1 MNNPKV
7 TLVTSLQYP
16 QLRDDEQALPQLLE
30 KSGITVELQAWNDES
45 VDWDNAGIC
54 ILCSLGDYDS
64 KSEKF
69 LEWARSIKH
78 LMNPIGIISWN
89 RDRHFLKEFAAQGIN
104 VVPTIWLESES
115 NLSKIQVHSR
125 FPSSGDFVV
134 KPAMYTAGIDVG
146 RYCANSV
153 ASRGEAIE
161 HAMKL
166 LGEGYSV
173 MVQKYLEEID
183 HKGEISLIYFN
194 GILSHVVE
202 KAPTL
207 HSSYKIG
214 ESVPQEEYKNIEIT
228 PEIWEFSEKV
238 RAAIHKKITSVVGHD
253 LLSLYA
259 RIDIVPDGQGS
270 FYLMDASLIDSRLYF
285 ASNKDNLE
293 KFANAIAARVYW

>member
-16 QLRDDEQALPQLLE
+16 HLREDEQALPQLLE

-45 VDWDNAGIC
+45 VDWDNAGVC
-54 ILCSLGDYDS
+54 ILRSLGDYDS

-69 LEWARSIKH
+69 LEWAKSIKR
-78 LMNPIGIISWN
+78 LMNPIDIISWN
-89 RDRHFLKEFAAQGIN
+89 KDRHFLKDLAAEGIN
-104 VVPTIWLESES
+104 IVPTIWLESGLH
-115 NLSKIQVHSR
+115 LSKIQVHSR
-125 FPSSGDFVV
+125 FPAAGDFVV
-134 KPAMYTAGIDVG
+134 KPAVYTGGVDVG

-161 HAMKL
+161 HAMNL
-166 LGEGYSV
+166 LSDGYSV
-173 MVQKYLEEID
+173 MVQKYLDEID

-194 GILSHVVE
+194 GLLSHVVE
-202 KAPTL
+202 KEPIL
-207 HSSYKIG
+207 HSSYSYG
-214 ESVPQEEYKNIEIT
+214 DSVPMEEYKKIDIT

-238 RAAIHKKITSVVGHD
+238 RAALHKKITATAGHD
-253 LLSLYA
+253 ILPLYA
-259 RIDIVPDGQGS
+259 RIDIVPDDDGG

-285 ASNKDNLE
+285 NAGEEFIE